1 MSDLCSSWRP
11 RCQWGPRGHRRG
23 RGHVVSAFIFLT
35 AVYLCLFSALVST
48 IYLNTCDDLNLYSMS
63 VAVRSRTAARGWV
76 TRAGNAIRD
85 LFNQP
90 VDYFALQT
98 ACDEFDMRLN
108 ALDNAQ
114 SMVELEIAED
124 LLDGDIEAAANFRNT
139 SREPRLMAARF
150 LHNQQL
156 QDGSVDGGASV
167 RDSVAAVSAKL
178 PKIQLPHFS
187 GDVKQWTSFWEQ
199 FEVVIHESELPDIT
213 KFTYLGSL
221 LKGEAKLS
229 IQGLAMTNAN
239 YTVAI
244 DILKKRF
251 GRTERIVFS
260 HIEEL
265 LNISVPKQPR
275 VSVLWELNDKLQA
288 HVRSLEALG
297 ITGEQYGVLLCPVIL
312 SRLPPDLRLEWA
324 RESENHEGDLEWLL
338 EFLQNEISRRERSQS
353 VIKQESHSAVSGN
366 EIKGGPRQATTA
378 ALPSLS
384 SVPESSCTLCS
395 RRGHTVNK
403 CYDLTKVPVSER
415 KAVLKTH
422 NLCFRCLSNSKGH
435 NFRRCTVKCFSC
447 KGNHHALLC
456 DKGRVY
462 TSSQSGSQDLPT
474 PNTTQSPNQSPAPNA
489 YTATNMPTNAGVSHV
504 GVTQSTVSSNTQVLL
519 QIVRVPVRGG
529 GGGGGGGEVSLM
541 RLFFLILVLTG
552 PMSQSLWLT
561 GLDLSGLG
569 PVPCHVHPLVVIHL
583 VRQQ

>member
-1 MSDLCSSWRP
+1 MS
-11 RCQWGPRGHRRG
+11 
-23 RGHVVSAFIFLT
+23 A
-35 AVYLCLFSALVST
+35 
-48 IYLNTCDDLNLYSMS
+48 
-63 VAVRSRTAARGWV
+63 AVRSRTAARGWV

-90 VDYFALQT
+90 VDYFALQP
-98 ACDEFDMRLN
+98 ACDEFDMHLN

-139 SREPRLMAARF
+139 SREPRLMAARL
-150 LHNQQL
+150 LHNQQV
-156 QDGSVDGGASV
+156 QDGSMDGSASV

-213 KFTYLGSL
+213 KFTYLRSL

-229 IQGLAMTNAN
+229 IQGLALTNAN

-312 SRLPPDLRLEWA
+312 SRLPPDLRLEWV
-324 RESENHEGDLEWLL
+324 RES
-338 EFLQNEISRRERSQS
+338 
-353 VIKQESHSAVSGN
+353 
-366 EIKGGPRQATTA
+366 
-378 ALPSLS
+378 
-384 SVPESSCTLCS
+384 
-395 RRGHTVNK
+395 
-403 CYDLTKVPVSER
+403 
-415 KAVLKTH
+415 
-422 NLCFRCLSNSKGH
+422 
-435 NFRRCTVKCFSC
+435 
-447 KGNHHALLC
+447 
-456 DKGRVY
+456 
-462 TSSQSGSQDLPT
+462 
-474 PNTTQSPNQSPAPNA
+474 
-489 YTATNMPTNAGVSHV
+489 
-504 GVTQSTVSSNTQVLL
+504 
-519 QIVRVPVRGG
+519 
-529 GGGGGGGEVSLM
+529 
-541 RLFFLILVLTG
+541 
-552 PMSQSLWLT
+552 
-561 GLDLSGLG
+561 
-569 PVPCHVHPLVVIHL
+569 
-583 VRQQ
+583 

>member
-11 RCQWGPRGHRRG
+11 RCQRGRGRG
-23 RGHVVSAFIFLT
+23 RGHVVSAFILLT
-35 AVYLCLFSALVST
+35 AVYLCLFAALILNV
-48 IYLNTCDDLNLYSMS
+48 YLNTCDSLKMS
-63 VAVRSRTAARGWV
+63 VAVGSCTAACGWV

-114 SMVELEIAED
+114 SMLELEIAED

-139 SREPRLMAARF
+139 SQEPRLKAARL

-167 RDSVAAVSAKL
+167 RHSVAAVSAKL

-199 FEVVIHESELPDIT
+199 FEGVIHESELPDIT
-213 KFTYLGSL
+213 KFTYLRSL
-221 LKGEAKLS
+221 LKDEAKLS
-229 IQGLAMTNAN
+229 IQGLALTNAN

-297 ITGEQYGVLLCPVIL
+297 ITGEQYGVLLIIMSCYIISSA
-312 SRLPPDLRLEWA
+312 SRFAL
-324 RESENHEGDLEWLL
+324 GM
-338 EFLQNEISRRERSQS
+338 
-353 VIKQESHSAVSGN
+353 
-366 EIKGGPRQATTA
+366 GP
-378 ALPSLS
+378 
-384 SVPESSCTLCS
+384 
-395 RRGHTVNK
+395 
-403 CYDLTKVPVSER
+403 
-415 KAVLKTH
+415 
-422 NLCFRCLSNSKGH
+422 
-435 NFRRCTVKCFSC
+435 
-447 KGNHHALLC
+447 
-456 DKGRVY
+456 
-462 TSSQSGSQDLPT
+462 
-474 PNTTQSPNQSPAPNA
+474 
-489 YTATNMPTNAGVSHV
+489 
-504 GVTQSTVSSNTQVLL
+504 
-519 QIVRVPVRGG
+519 
-529 GGGGGGGEVSLM
+529 
-541 RLFFLILVLTG
+541 
-552 PMSQSLWLT
+552 
-561 GLDLSGLG
+561 
-569 PVPCHVHPLVVIHL
+569 
-583 VRQQ
+583 